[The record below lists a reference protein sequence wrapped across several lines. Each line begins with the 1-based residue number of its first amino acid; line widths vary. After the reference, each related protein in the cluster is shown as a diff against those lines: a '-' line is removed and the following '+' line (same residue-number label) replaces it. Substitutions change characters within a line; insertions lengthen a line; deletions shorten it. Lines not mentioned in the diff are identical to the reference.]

1 MVATQL
7 VEAGVDI
14 DFPVVFR
21 QVSGLDSVLQA
32 AGRCNREGKMGIC
45 TTYVFSLK
53 DTTPFGGLA
62 KRVSAMVSL
71 PRDSD
76 WFAPSTMKEYF
87 LQVYSKKTFD
97 KKKIKECLYRSKDVC
112 YEKAAKRFKLIDD
125 NSISVV
131 VCWKDSLLLIEQIK
145 QNGPSYSLM
154 KKLAKYTVG
163 VRETDFNA
171 LLSAGAVEK
180 VLEGLYVVSDA
191 EAYNHKSGLSISNH
205 WLEEVIYFYTKQEQT
220 T

>member
-1 MVATQL
+1 M
-7 VEAGVDI
+7 
-14 DFPVVFR
+14 
-21 QVSGLDSVLQA
+21 
-32 AGRCNREGKMGIC
+32 
-45 TTYVFSLK
+45 
-53 DTTPFGGLA
+53 
-62 KRVSAMVSL
+62 
-71 PRDSD
+71 
-76 WFAPSTMKEYF
+76 
-87 LQVYSKKTFD
+87 
-97 KKKIKECLYRSKDVC
+97 KKISKNPYTIQRKC
-112 YEKAAKRFKLIDD
+112 YETAAKEFKLIDD

-191 EAYNHKSGLSISNH
+191 EAYNHKSGLSTNNH
-205 WLEEVIYFYTKQEQT
+205 WLEEIIYFYTKQEQT